1 MQLFIL
7 ADKFCRPAGRQ
18 IGVVRDGLGDLEA
31 GGIGHVVLQH
41 IQNEPFFNGLPH
53 TVNVEGV
60 MAAVRVLGA
69 EQLQRGGF
77 WGGGK
82 GEEGQVLVPPV
93 GGQFLHQ
100 CILRVD
106 LVLRFAFQ
114 LGIFPQRVLGV
125 GKGGFQLQSRGAGL
139 GGVRFV
145 DDDGIVLPGGLVY
158 LSIDDRELLQR
169 GDDDACAVVDG
180 IPQVAGVFVLAD
192 GLHRTQRMVEAG
204 DGLLQLC
211 VQHGAVSNHDDAGKH
226 RLVLGVEQGSQPVR
240 RPSNGVGLA
249 RPGAVLDE
257 IVLPGTLLPHIC
269 HQLAHHVQL
278 MVPGKDQ
285 GLAVL
290 QAHKLLQ
297 DIHHAVL
304 LEHFFPEVG
313 GKVAVGVGRIACTA
327 VPPGTVGA
335 LIEGQKACV
344 LACQPGGH
352 PHLGQVYAKVAQNAL
367 VELETHLPGVPVVHP
382 LLLGVF
388 HGLPGELVL
397 QLKGEH
403 RDAVYRQHHVH
414 RVVGGVGV
422 EPLPVAGDLVL
433 SVALGVLLVQRG
445 LRLKIAHPEPP
456 SPVLEPIP
464 QHRKQ
469 PVRIAGIVKGR
480 AELPHRVYRVLL
492 FKKCPLV
499 WLGLL
504 HKADQ
509 GVYKQPQLGVVAI
522 PVAGVA
528 PGRGEQRRRNVRFKL
543 LFGGVEGHG

>member
-1 MQLFIL
+1 
-7 ADKFCRPAGRQ
+7 
-18 IGVVRDGLGDLEA
+18 
-31 GGIGHVVLQH
+31 
-41 IQNEPFFNGLPH
+41 
-53 TVNVEGV
+53 
-60 MAAVRVLGA
+60 
-69 EQLQRGGF
+69 
-77 WGGGK
+77 
-82 GEEGQVLVPPV
+82 
-93 GGQFLHQ
+93 
-100 CILRVD
+100 
-106 LVLRFAFQ
+106 
-114 LGIFPQRVLGV
+114 
-125 GKGGFQLQSRGAGL
+125 
-139 GGVRFV
+139 
-145 DDDGIVLPGGLVY
+145 
-158 LSIDDRELLQR
+158 
-169 GDDDACAVVDG
+169 
-180 IPQVAGVFVLAD
+180 
-192 GLHRTQRMVEAG
+192 MVEAG

-211 VQHGAVSNHDDAGKH
+211 IQHGAVSHHDDTGKH
-226 RLVLGVEQGSQPVR
+226 GLVLGVEQGSQPVR

-257 IVLPGTLLPHIC
+257 IVLSGTLLPHIC

-278 MVPGKDQ
+278 MVPGKNQ

-290 QAHKLLQ
+290 QAHELLQ
-297 DIHHAVL
+297 DVHHAVL

-313 GKVAVGVGRIACTA
+313 GKVAAGVGRVACTA

-335 LIEGQKACV
+335 LIEGQKAGF
-344 LACQPGGH
+344 LARQPGGH

-382 LLLGVF
+382 LLFGVL

-433 SVALGVLLVQRG
+433 GVALGVLLVQRG
-445 LRLKIAHPEPP
+445 FRLKIAHPEPP
-456 SPVLEPIP
+456 SPVLEPMP

-469 PVRIAGIVKGR
+469 SVRIAGIVKGR

-499 WLGLL
+499 GLGLL

-509 GVYKQPQLGVVAI
+509 GIHKQPQLGVVAI